1 MSVVGRYERIR
12 GAVAVALTVGAG
24 ATGAALRYWER
35 LVAFEP
41 DTGLFISGTKPTP
54 LLIALS
60 VVVALALLSLVR
72 QGGSAAP
79 YERLFAARGDAYLFG
94 AVAAAMLLVA
104 SGVMTFYPFLTGG
117 TQKFTQLILA
127 LFSPVAAAGVIL
139 GARNCRRDPA
149 ANRRSLV
156 LLLPAFYVCYWLV
169 LAYEAR
175 AADPVVPGYLYELL
189 AVICVLLALYHIAGC
204 AFEKPRPAR
213 CLYFCLMGVYFSMVT
228 LADGH
233 GAAALLRF
241 AFAIVYLL
249 SAAVLL
255 VRRRADW
262 AREEAPGEPPEREN
276 A

>member
-1 MSVVGRYERIR
+1 MSVVGHYEKAR
-12 GAVAVALTVGAG
+12 GAVAVGLTVVAG
-24 ATGAALRYWER
+24 AAGAALRHWER

-60 VVVALALLSLVR
+60 VAVALSLLLLVR
-72 QGGSAAP
+72 ERGAAAP

-94 AVAAAMLLVA
+94 AVAAAMLLAA
-104 SGVMTFYPFLTGG
+104 SGVMTLYPFFWGG
-117 TQKFTQLILA
+117 TPKLTQIILA
-127 LFSPVAAAGVIL
+127 LLSPVAAVSVIL
-139 GARNCRRDPA
+139 GARNCRRGPR
-149 ANRRSLV
+149 ANRWGPV

-175 AADPVVPGYLYELL
+175 AADPVVRSYLYELL

-204 AFEKPRPAR
+204 AFEKARPAR

-228 LADGH
+228 LPDGH
-233 GAAALLRF
+233 DAATLLRF
-241 AFAIVYLL
+241 GFAVVYLL
-249 SAAVLL
+249 STAVLL
-255 VRRRADW
+255 QRNRAAC
-262 AREEAPGEPPEREN
+262 ARESWPEGAPGEDN